1 MTPSL
6 LLLAPAVASAI
17 GLPILDSPSPPP
29 DLGTAVQQFAN
40 QFATETAA
48 VLTTINAAVVDI
60 ARVAYVTC
68 LLVGILLYYTH
79 LGKRLGKDLIFGGV
93 ALVVLTEYVVPTVTA
108 LAK

>member
-17 GLPILDSPSPPP
+17 GLPILDSPPAP
-29 DLGTAVQQFAN
+29 DLGTAIQQFAN

-48 VLTTINAAVVDI
+48 VLTTINTAVIDI

-79 LGKRLGKDLIFGGV
+79 LGRRLGKDLIFGGV

>member
-17 GLPILDSPSPPP
+17 GLPILDAASPP
-29 DLGTAVQQFAN
+29 DLGAAIQQFAN
-40 QFATETAA
+40 QFAAETAA
-48 VLTTINAAVVDI
+48 VLTTVNVALFDI

-79 LGKRLGKDLIFGGV
+79 IGRRLGKDLIFGGV

>member
-1 MTPSL
+1 MTPS

-17 GLPILDSPSPPP
+17 GLPILDSPSPP

-48 VLTTINAAVVDI
+48 VLTTINPVVADI

-68 LLVGILLYYTH
+68 LLVGILLYYAH
-79 LGKRLGKDLIFGGV
+79 LGRRLGKDLVFGGV